1 MANVIDNMFI
11 SDHSVSSGA
20 GVLPAD
26 GRQAASHM
34 CTGCDENILANFYCN
49 ECTEWLCEPC
59 AQAHRRV
66 KVTKD
71 HTVEPIDQVATN
83 SMQGGAVMAGLRRRG
98 LLCPVHLQ
106 EQLKL
111 YCDTCSRLTCRDC
124 QLVEHK
130 DHKYQ
135 FVQVY

>member
-1 MANVIDNMFI
+1 MFLPDLPSVGAQSALN
-11 SDHSVSSGA
+11 SDGGQTAV
-20 GVLPAD
+20 
-26 GRQAASHM
+26 HM
-34 CTGCDENILANFYCN
+34 CTGCDENVAACYYCT

-71 HTVEPIDQVATN
+71 HTVEPIDQATSNTAVGTAGVA
-83 SMQGGAVMAGLRRRG
+83 APRRRG
-98 LLCPVHLQ
+98 LTCPVHSQ

-135 FVQVY
+135 FVQVW